1 MKVNET
7 INITFL
13 GNKNL
18 RVLLKE
24 TECFWF
30 SNSRSKRIED
40 ITNKK
45 IENKVNIWKRG
56 KSINPLGIPKK
67 KSRTEKITDKI
78 IKKLKITIKKED
90 TNDVNKILFP
100 LYFLICTWFQSI
112 FYEWKVYDSKKKK
125 E

>member
-7 INITFL
+7 INIIFL

-67 KSRTEKITDKI
+67 NSDIKNSTHIILPGVGAFGES
-78 IKKLKITIKKED
+78 IKKLKKK
-90 TNDVNKILFP
+90 NW
-100 LYFLICTWFQSI
+100 Y
-112 FYEWKVYDSKKKK
+112 
-125 E
+125 